1 MKKKKT
7 IIIKDPHLRKI
18 RDNLRV
24 VIDRAVN
31 NEVSRFWNLMMQI
44 DRSTD
49 EGHNQYF
56 ALMRQRDALGRAER
70 DSTIQCAACNF
81 GIHRDVRFNPFD
93 KAWFCI
99 ECYDLIRDQY
109 YETMAKKKRGEFI
122 GTDYNEDYARSFTD

>member
-7 IIIKDPHLRKI
+7 IIIKNPHLRKI

-24 VIDRAVN
+24 VLNLAIHERC
-31 NEVSRFWNLMMQI
+31 NELFDLMVQV

-49 EGHNQYF
+49 KGRDQYF
-56 ALMRQRDALGRAER
+56 ALMYKCDDLRSAEKN
-70 DSTIQCAACNF
+70 STIQCGACNF
-81 GIHRDVRFNPFD
+81 GIDRDVRFNPFD
-93 KAWFCI
+93 KAWYCI

-109 YETMAKKKRGEFI
+109 YKTMAKKKKGEFI

>member
-7 IIIKDPHLRKI
+7 IIIKDSHLRRI

-24 VIDRAVN
+24 VLNLAVHKRWN
-31 NEVSRFWNLMMQI
+31 NLFNLMKQI

>member
-7 IIIKDPHLRKI
+7 IIIKDPRLRKI

-24 VIDRAVN
+24 VLNLAVHKKLS
-31 NEVSRFWNLMMQI
+31 ELFDLMKQI

-49 EGHNQYF
+49 EGRDQYF
-56 ALMRQRDALGRAER
+56 ALMHQRDSLKIAEE
-70 DSTIQCAACNF
+70 DSTIQCGACNF

-93 KAWFCI
+93 KAWYCI
-99 ECYDLIRDQY
+99 DCYDLIRDQY
-109 YETMAKKKRGEFI
+109 YISMAKKKRGEFI

>member
-1 MKKKKT
+1 MKKKKG

-31 NEVSRFWNLMMQI
+31 NEVSRFSYLMRQI

-49 EGHNQYF
+49 EGRNQYF
-56 ALMRQRDALGRAER
+56 ALMHRRDDLRRANKS
-70 DSTIQCAACNF
+70 STIQCAVCNF
-81 GIHRDVRFNPFD
+81 GIDRDIRFNPFD
-93 KAWFCI
+93 GAWYCI

-109 YETMAKKKRGEFI
+109 YITMAKKERGEFI